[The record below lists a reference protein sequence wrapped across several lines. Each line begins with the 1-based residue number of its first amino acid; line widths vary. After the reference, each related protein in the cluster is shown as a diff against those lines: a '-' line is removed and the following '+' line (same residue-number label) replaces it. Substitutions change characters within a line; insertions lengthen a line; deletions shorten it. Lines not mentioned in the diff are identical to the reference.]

1 MAKKKETTFEQ
12 YMKANEIQD
21 KKYELW
27 SKSEDRRCDILSRMS
42 DCDTKLFKYNGVEYV
57 VTKTRP
63 ANSWGSHNISIK
75 EVQR

>member
-12 YMKANEIQD
+12 YMKAREIQE
-21 KKYELW
+21 KKYALW
-27 SKSEDRRCDILSRMS
+27 SKAEDREREILSRLP

-57 VTKTRP
+57 VTKTSP
-63 ANSWGSHNISIK
+63 LSSYGSHTITIR